1 MPDHVLKS
9 SLLPKLLIKR
19 NFNSPIFIY
28 RPPINPKRFK
38 IARSKMMASPSKT
51 HSSGIRSCNDAIRS
65 DSVALYRSPFV
76 PFFFPP
82 LPLPW
87 RCFKRVVACST
98 ILPRVV
104 VQQVR
109 LPVDPTA
116 FQPPTKYSANISAV
130 LILFFFVEARIELIF
145 ILNIYIGG
153 IFRQWNYTIAT
164 SWNLSRCHTRN
175 ILLHKT
181 ASNYRYLA
189 WHEGYSVAEALHRQ
203 CWIAEYFDDS
213 ITLSKYIA
221 PRNISW
227 ISTEG
232 IGIFRCCAK
241 NIMIV
246 SIAWYYGYCIAKY
259 FVNGVV
265 PIVISYRG
273 ISSPWYYARNISF
286 ATSHY

>member
-51 HSSGIRSCNDAIRS
+51 RSSGIRSCNDAIRS

-76 PFFFPP
+76 SFFSPFLDGVLNASSRAPP
-82 LPLPW
+82 FCHASSSSRCVYLSIQPLSNHRPNIPRIYRRFW
-87 RCFKRVVACST
+87 FSSSSSKR
-98 ILPRVV
+98 
-104 VQQVR
+104 
-109 LPVDPTA
+109 
-116 FQPPTKYSANISAV
+116 
-130 LILFFFVEARIELIF
+130 ELIF

-189 WHEGYSVAEALHRQ
+189 WHEGYSVAEALHCQ

-241 NIMIV
+241 NIMMV